1 MTPLEFSN
9 NFTVMLNSY
18 HAQANFGEQSSVEEI
33 VLDEY
38 EKSFFLTKA
47 QEEVVLEYYRDSFE
61 TTEEIRRQLDALVK
75 TKIYTDSDKIEGI
88 GVSDNS
94 VFFQLPEDLAFITL
108 EQVTCSECIKRVN
121 VLPVKQ
127 DEYNKIKN
135 NPFRG
140 VTKYKAL
147 RLDSGNNIVEIIAK
161 EAVKQYII
169 RYVSKLEPIILETLP
184 GDLTIGGM
192 SDVNE
197 CKLNPMLHKT
207 ILDRAVVLA
216 LQSKGIHIK

>member
-18 HAQANFGEQSSVEEI
+18 HAQADFGEQSSVEEI

>member
-75 TKIYTDSDKIEGI
+75 TKIYTDLDKIEGI

>member
-161 EAVKQYII
+161 EAIKQYII

>member
-18 HAQANFGEQSSVEEI
+18 HAQADFGEQSSVEEI

-161 EAVKQYII
+161 EAIKQYII